1 MAAGSPRILV
11 VDDEPAIV
19 EGLCEALELMGYQVQ
34 TAFNGQQALEAVDQV
49 CPDLI
54 VLDVLMPRMDG
65 LQTLEILR
73 GKPATRD
80 TPIIL
85 LTALGSDMDIIEG
98 IKAGA
103 TMYLTKPAE
112 ISKVVSLISA
122 ILGRRR
128 ALEGESAGSLHP
140 VASKR

>member
-73 GKPATRD
+73 GKPATRKPD
-80 TPIIL
+80 HPADRARI
-85 LTALGSDMDIIEG
+85 GYGYHRG

-112 ISKVVSLISA
+112 ISKGGLA
-122 ILGRRR
+122 HLRHPGTAAR
-128 ALEGESAGSLHP
+128 A
-140 VASKR
+140 